1 MEAQSKMRTCT
12 TLFKSFFCFC
22 FWRALKRTKKK
33 ATAFESMPG
42 SPVSQER
49 LGYSGSPQILHL
61 SKMRWKRPHIGP
73 ALQGI
78 WAVELPSACHLWG
91 GIDPHQLFPL
101 WVLQLGPALCVGS
114 SFRHSNRFYGWFSG
128 CSITEPWTSKCWLV
142 SLSLCRLGSLL
153 EARFM
158 PGKIQN
164 DLFCTWPHFNWG
176 LVEAYILEG
185 LNTAV
190 LNSLTLSACFNGTHT
205 CFAPPPTP
213 FSCYLSSADRGCFF
227 LKAKVYFC
235 PQSVRLDSKWHTGA
249 CQSLFIIIKDSALP
263 HPSHFALHCI
273 FIIENCSLMILI
285 NARPLLR
292 SQEANP
298 IPLAW
303 WENVLWR
310 KKLFLNYFAISPI
323 SNARNVEM

>member
-190 LNSLTLSACFNGTHT
+190 LNSLTLSACFNLL
-205 CFAPPPTP
+205 CPPTYP
-213 FSCYLSSADRGCFF
+213 LLLLLIICWQRMFFFKSKGIFLPPECETWFQMTHGSLSITFYHHQRFRSSS
-227 LKAKVYFC
+227 
-235 PQSVRLDSKWHTGA
+235 PQSLCLTLYFHNWKLLADDFNKCTP
-249 CQSLFIIIKDSALP
+249 FI
-263 HPSHFALHCI
+263 
-273 FIIENCSLMILI
+273 
-285 NARPLLR
+285 
-292 SQEANP
+292 
-298 IPLAW
+298 
-303 WENVLWR
+303 
-310 KKLFLNYFAISPI
+310 KKPGG
-323 SNARNVEM
+323 